1 MNMKTLYTAVLCL
14 AMTSCIQE
22 DLDPSDYEFRGSWD
36 SPKYAIQIFMNG
48 SATLDIRRR
57 GRLEGFVKIKGEKM
71 IFTSENEHDEIGYKR
86 LDIDQRPATD
96 ANGVTYMVLEGET
109 LVKQ

>member
-1 MNMKTLYTAVLCL
+1 MKAIYSVSICLLLC
-14 AMTSCIQE
+14 SCIQE

-57 GRLEGFVKIKGEKM
+57 GKLDGFVKIKDEKM
-71 IFTSENEHDEIGYKR
+71 IFNSENEHDEIGYKR
-86 LDIDQRPATD
+86 LDIDQRPSTD
-96 ANGVTYMVLEGET
+96 ANGDTFMILEGET
-109 LVKQ
+109 LYKQ